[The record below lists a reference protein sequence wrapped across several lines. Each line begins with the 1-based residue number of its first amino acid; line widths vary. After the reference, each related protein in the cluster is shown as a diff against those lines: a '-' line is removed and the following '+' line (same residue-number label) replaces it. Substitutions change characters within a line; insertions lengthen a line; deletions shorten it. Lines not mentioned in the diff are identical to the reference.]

1 MRVTTTP
8 EQKVVVD
15 KFIEPIAVTP
25 EQKLV
30 LDKFVAGL
38 SDDYFDE
45 LKRESSQHPPARAE
59 IAEFFCKNLDSALR
73 VASIPLQL
81 CYARVAQRRIDAI
94 YAGERIRALKKVKPG
109 GQLTNA
115 LEVKA
120 LAIANARFI
129 KERGTQKG
137 RKEVT
142 DGTIANL
149 GHYLTLKNGAVAAP
163 ELLSQ
168 AIVMIWG
175 ALEVLVSDTIRHEM
189 NSDPSLAIKVATT
202 DPSRKHFNNRISL
215 DQLASRKFNLEHSM
229 GDALFADRSLDSL
242 PVMRDVLS
250 AIAADDA
257 PVHKAFASDGLW
269 KLWQTRHLIVHRRG
283 LVDQAYID
291 RTRDGRWSVGSR
303 IQFDAAFVEAA
314 TDLIHNTA
322 LVFLRCWRNPRP
334 SGRL

>member
-1 MRVTTTP
+1 
-8 EQKVVVD
+8 
-15 KFIEPIAVTP
+15 
-25 EQKLV
+25 
-30 LDKFVAGL
+30 
-38 SDDYFDE
+38 
-45 LKRESSQHPPARAE
+45 
-59 IAEFFCKNLDSALR
+59 
-73 VASIPLQL
+73 
-81 CYARVAQRRIDAI
+81 
-94 YAGERIRALKKVKPG
+94 
-109 GQLTNA
+109 
-115 LEVKA
+115 
-120 LAIANARFI
+120 
-129 KERGTQKG
+129 
-137 RKEVT
+137 
-142 DGTIANL
+142 
-149 GHYLTLKNGAVAAP
+149 
-163 ELLSQ
+163 
-168 AIVMIWG
+168 MIWG

-257 PVHKAFASDGLW
+257 PVHKAFASDQLW

-291 RTRDGRWSVGSR
+291 RTRDARWSVGSK

-314 TDLIHNTA
+314 TGLIHDTA
-322 LVFLRCWRNPRP
+322 LIFLRCLRNPQS